1 MMERVTLPN
10 SDLQVSQ
17 LCLGCWQFNDNQQS
31 ADKTWAA
38 QTFDESKAIV
48 DKALSC
54 GINFLD
60 TAEGYLNSEQTVGRI
75 LEGRRRDVVLA
86 TKVGVRVNQYK
97 PEDIESSVM
106 KSLQN
111 LKTDYIDLYQI
122 HWPSYM
128 TENFV
133 ANLNELKRQK
143 SLGRIRHC
151 GVCNFGPQ
159 NISDSIDADFIPV
172 TNQLPY
178 NLLWRS
184 IEYDIIPKCAENN
197 IGIMA
202 YSPLQQ
208 GMLTGKYLQLAD
220 VPEGR
225 RRTRLFNCNSTS
237 LSKHGCDGAEEM
249 MFKNLR
255 SLKLVCDEL
264 GMSMSSVALSW
275 LLQQNQV
282 KCCIVGASS
291 PAQIESNCRALT
303 ISQDAAVR
311 LSSITD
317 ELKSH
322 FGRNADPWAPV
333 SRMS

>member
-1 MMERVTLPN
+1 MELVTLPN
-10 SDLQVSQ
+10 SDLKVSR

-31 ADKTWAA
+31 ADKTWQA
-38 QTFDESKAIV
+38 QTFQESRAIV
-48 DKALSC
+48 DKALEC

-60 TAEGYLNSEQTVGRI
+60 TAEGYLNSEKTVGRI
-75 LEGRRRDVVLA
+75 LEGRRKNVVLA

-97 PEDIESSVM
+97 PEDIETSLM
-106 KSLQN
+106 KSLEN

-128 TENFV
+128 TENFI

-143 SLGRIRHC
+143 SLGRIRHFA
-151 GVCNFGPQ
+151 VCNFGPQ
-159 NISDSIDADFIPV
+159 NISDSVNADFIPV

-197 IGIMA
+197 IGVMA

-208 GMLTGKYLQLAD
+208 GMLTGKYLKLED

-225 RRTRLFNCNSTS
+225 RRTRLFNCKSTS
-237 LSKHGCDGAEEM
+237 LSKHGCDGAEDL
-249 MFKNLR
+249 MFKSLR
-255 SLKLVCDEL
+255 SLKSVSDEM
-264 GMSMSSVALSW
+264 GMSMSNMSLAW
-275 LLQQNQV
+275 LLQQPQV

-291 PAQIESNCRALT
+291 PAQIENNCKALS
-303 ISQDAAVR
+303 ISQDIADR
-311 LSSITD
+311 LSCVTD

-322 FGRNADPWAPV
+322 FGQNADPWAPV
-333 SRMS
+333 SRMA